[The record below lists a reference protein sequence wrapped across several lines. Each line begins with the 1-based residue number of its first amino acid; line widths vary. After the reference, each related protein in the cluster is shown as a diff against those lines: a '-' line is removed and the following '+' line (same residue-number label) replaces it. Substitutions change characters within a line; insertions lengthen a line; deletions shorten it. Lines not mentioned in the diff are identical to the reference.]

1 MNGGVF
7 MNSRASVKGIEEI
20 LPRALDGERL
30 SLEDGVA
37 LLETDELLPLAV
49 AADAVRRRLHPEGRV
64 TFVVDRNI
72 NYTNVCT
79 AACRFCA
86 FFRPEGHPEA
96 YVLDREAVFAKIE
109 ETLTLGGTQ
118 ILMQGG
124 LHPSLGLDWACDLL
138 RAIKSRYSIH
148 IHSFSPPEIDY
159 FARESGLPLRV
170 VIERLREAGLDSIPG
185 GGAEILDDRV
195 RALISPR
202 KIGWER
208 WIEVMLTA
216 HEVGMRT
223 TATMMYGHVETIE
236 ERVRHILRIRDAQ
249 DKFGGFTAFI
259 PWSFQAGNTALGRDG
274 AVRQMATGLE
284 YLKLVAVARLLL
296 DNVANIQVSWVTQ
309 GAKLAQV
316 ALVFGANDF
325 GSTMLEENVVRAA
338 GVSHRAPMEEIIR
351 CIREAGLGPA
361 QRNTYYKVLREF

>member
-1 MNGGVF
+1 MGGDAL
-7 MNSRASVKGIEEI
+7 MSGIEGI
-20 LPRALDGERL
+20 LERALGGERL
-30 SLEDGVA
+30 NLEDGVT
-37 LLETDELLPLAV
+37 LLEFPDLVPLAM

-79 AACRFCA
+79 AGCRFCA
-86 FFRPEGHPEA
+86 FFRPEGHSEA
-96 YVLDREAVFAKIE
+96 YVLDREAIFAKIE
-109 ETLTLGGTQ
+109 ETLALGGTQ

-124 LHPSLGLDWACDLL
+124 LHPRLGLEWACDLL

-148 IHSFSPPEIDY
+148 IHSFSPPEIDF
-159 FARESGLPLRV
+159 FAWESGLPFPA

-195 RALISPR
+195 RGIISPR

-208 WIEVMLTA
+208 WIEVMLAA
-216 HEVGMRT
+216 HELGMRT
-223 TATMMYGHVETIE
+223 TATMMYGHVESVE
-236 ERVRHILRIRDAQ
+236 ERVTHLLRLRDAQ
-249 DKFGGFTAFI
+249 DRFGGFTAFI
-259 PWSFQAGNTALGRDG
+259 PWSFQPANTALGRDG
-274 AVRQMATGLE
+274 AVRQTATGLE

-296 DNVANIQVSWVTQ
+296 DNIANIQVSWVTQ

-316 ALVFGANDF
+316 ALAFGANDF

-338 GVSHRAPMEEIIR
+338 GVSHRVPMEEIIR
-351 CIREAGLGPA
+351 CIRETGLRPA
-361 QRNTYYKVLREF
+361 QRNTYYGVVREF

>member
-1 MNGGVF
+1 MSGGAGLGG
-7 MNSRASVKGIEEI
+7 RIDRI
-20 LPRALDGERL
+20 LERALAGDRL
-30 SLEDGVA
+30 GLEDGVA
-37 LLETDELLPLAV
+37 LLESSDLLPLAI

-72 NYTNVCT
+72 NYTNICT
-79 AACRFCA
+79 TGCRFCA

-96 YVLDREAVFAKIE
+96 YVLDREAIFAKIE
-109 ETLTLGGTQ
+109 ETLALGGTQ

-124 LHPSLGLDWACDLL
+124 LHPGLGLEWACDLL

-148 IHSFSPPEIDY
+148 VHSFSPPEIDF
-159 FARESGLPLRV
+159 FARESGLPLRA

-185 GGAEILDDRV
+185 GGAEILEDRV

-216 HEVGMRT
+216 HELGMRT
-223 TATMMYGHVETIE
+223 TATMMYGHVEMAE

-249 DKFGGFTAFI
+249 DRFGGFTAFI
-259 PWSFQAGNTALGRDG
+259 PWSFQPANTALGREG
-274 AVRQMATGLE
+274 VVSQAATGLE

-316 ALVFGANDF
+316 ALAFGANDF

-338 GVSHRAPMEEIIR
+338 GVSHRVPTEEIIR
-351 CIREAGLGPA
+351 CIREAGLRPA
-361 QRNTYYKVLREF
+361 QRNTYYEVLREF